1 MEGVQY
7 DVSAVLKVV
16 GAGTFKNELTQ
27 AGRSADD
34 LESSLGRMASGAR
47 EIFGGLAGAAS
58 VAAKAFA
65 GVATVG
71 IGAGGM
77 ALHAIGKNLSMLEDK
92 SIQLTGV
99 VAAATESEYGKVA
112 ASTREL
118 FEGFK
123 KDAVT
128 SAGETQDFV
137 DTASKIAAPI
147 LGAGKSM
154 AELQEITK
162 GVISTAPAL
171 GVEFKQAGSDVM
183 RMLQGSAGA
192 DLPFFQALKAIPSL
206 GLDSA
211 EAFNKLSPEKR
222 IATIQKALTNPAFTA
237 ASDAMGNTWTGLLST
252 MQDQLKSLG
261 GLIAGPTFEV
271 AQGIFKDLTGWLTGK
286 LDASTLRNDIEGLG
300 KTIAKRFTEAGQQ
313 LRRIFPA
320 LGGDAESTFRAI
332 AQYADVGMGK
342 LVTATKWVADHWTE
356 IKDGASRAASAIER
370 AATFA
375 ADLLKLVGG
384 GDMVKGLERVAQGFV
399 AVQAAQ
405 VAAPVVS
412 GAMSIGQGIWGAGKA
427 LAGAAGATGAASA
440 ASTAGGAAAGGAGL
454 AGAGGALATLGAF
467 SAAVVG
473 VGLAAD
479 QASKYLKEAKG
490 FLNPQNALKNDQM
503 QAIGSAFDEFGHG
516 KRDMGDQEMQALRQK
531 YVDLA
536 ADIGE
541 NSAVAGQYVDSMIAM
556 HMDAVRQTNALK
568 EEVDQAGAN
577 FDVYSI
583 ADAYNKAV
591 AHNNMA
597 AAKYAAAALIAGDQS
612 AAALEQAGH
621 ALVGGYETFSQMIGD
636 SSGASMKKL
645 MEFFEKGKDGPG
657 GGAGDKKAPKS
668 PTASGGGKVQVELKI
683 DLGESN
689 EDAIYIRSARDF
701 AQAFKNANGFVRG
714 GSPLG
719 GMG

>member
-7 DVSAVLKVV
+7 DVSAVLKVA
-16 GAGTFKNELTQ
+16 GAGTFKNELMQ

-34 LESSLGRMASGAR
+34 LSSSLGRMAGGAR

-154 AELQEITK
+154 AELREITK
-162 GVISTAPAL
+162 GVIATAPAL

-237 ASDAMGNTWTGLLST
+237 ASEAMGNTWTGLLST

-261 GLIAGPTFEV
+261 ALIAGPTFEV

-412 GAMSIGQGIWGAGKA
+412 GAMSIGQGVWGAGKA

-440 ASTAGGAAAGGAGL
+440 AGTAGGAAAGAGL

-591 AHNNMA
+591 GHNNMA
-597 AAKYAAAALIAGDQS
+597 AAKYAAAALLAGDQS

-621 ALVGGYETFSQMIGD
+621 ALTGGYETFSKMIGD

-645 MEFFEKGKDGPG
+645 MEFFDKGKDGPG

-668 PTASGGGKVQVELKI
+668 PAASGHGNVKVEIKW
-683 DLGESN
+683 DLGEGN
-689 EDAIYIRSARDF
+689 EEAIYVRSRKDITEMTRNAR
-701 AQAFKNANGFVRG
+701 GFVRA
-714 GSPLG
+714 SPLAG
-719 GMG
+719 RF